1 MAIIIII
8 PVLSITTGLL
18 TAMATAE
25 ATCYKPRERHGQC
38 RHDPY
43 RLPSVLFGTKTTYR
57 HATGLHTKW
66 ASRARVPGCRPLLL
80 MIFMRHTTRFPGKK
94 DLKKFGERLPELQN
108 MILNASRAGSGTLCR
123 QHVNSLRKWKY
134 NWDESME
141 NRVTSSGIR
150 ETGEIASR
158 FRRMFP
164 GLLPSRFYQDEYVV
178 RATSKN
184 RTRDTAYAFLKA
196 VLYRKELKK
205 FKRERALVVDDD
217 MLAFQS
223 TCEDKLEKQGVN
235 KTESQEETKF
245 LDSAMVQE
253 MMQAMSRR
261 LGVNVSTDDVRLM
274 AKMCAFEV
282 ALRGWSPFC
291 YLFDK
296 EDLDLLEYAEDLD
309 DYEEDAYGNE
319 RSVALGC
326 LLVEEMVDKIREKLR
341 TSLTGGASFHTH
353 LRAALYFT
361 HAAVMKSLVAK
372 LGLGRAAPPLRAS
385 NYCRYRT
392 HRPWRSSRLVPFT
405 ANFALVLFQCGS
417 SQLTVLPILNERTVW
432 LPGCRSVFCPLE
444 DFLRSSVVQSSR
456 NCDPEK
462 ICSKDWNGR
471 GRPE

>member
-1 MAIIIII
+1 
-8 PVLSITTGLL
+8 
-18 TAMATAE
+18 MATAE
-25 ATCYKPRERHGQC
+25 ATCYKPRERDGQC

-66 ASRARVPGCRPLLL
+66 ANRARVPGCRPLLL

-164 GLLPSRFYQDEYVV
+164 GLLPSRFYQDEY
-178 RATSKN
+178 
-184 RTRDTAYAFLKA
+184 A

-261 LGVNVSTDDVRLM
+261 LGVNVSTDD
-274 AKMCAFEV
+274 
-282 ALRGWSPFC
+282 
-291 YLFDK
+291 

-341 TSLTGGASFHTH
+341 TSLTGGA
-353 LRAALYFT
+353 
-361 HAAVMKSLVAK
+361 
-372 LGLGRAAPPLRAS
+372 
-385 NYCRYRT
+385 
-392 HRPWRSSRLVPFT
+392 
-405 ANFALVLFQCGS
+405 
-417 SQLTVLPILNERTVW
+417 
-432 LPGCRSVFCPLE
+432 
-444 DFLRSSVVQSSR
+444 
-456 NCDPEK
+456 
-462 ICSKDWNGR
+462 
-471 GRPE
+471 

>member
-1 MAIIIII
+1 MAVIITI
-8 PVLSITTGLL
+8 LSITAGLL
-18 TAMATAE
+18 TVVAAAE
-25 ATCYKPRERHGQC
+25 ATCYTPRERNGQC
-38 RHDPY
+38 RRDPY
-43 RLPSVLFGTKTTYR
+43 RLPSTLFGTKTTYR

-66 ASRARVPGCRPLLL
+66 ANRARVPGCKPLLL

-94 DLKKFGERLPELQN
+94 DLEKFAVRLPELQS

-123 QHVNSLRKWKY
+123 EHVTSLRKWKY
-134 NWDESME
+134 NWDESLE

-164 GLLPSRFYQDEYVV
+164 GLLPGRFYQDEYIV

-184 RTRDTAYAFLKA
+184 RTQDTAYAFLKA

-205 FKRERALVVDDD
+205 FKRERALAVDDD
-217 MLAFQS
+217 LLAFQS
-223 TCEDKLEKQGVN
+223 RCEDMLEKQGVN
-235 KTESQEETKF
+235 KTESQEENKF
-245 LDSAMVQE
+245 LDSTEVQQMVE
-253 MMQAMSRR
+253 AMSKR
-261 LGVNVSTDDVRLM
+261 LGVNVTTEDVRLM
-274 AKMCAFEV
+274 AKICAFEV
-282 ALRGWSPFC
+282 AVRGWSPFC

-296 EDLDLLEYAEDLD
+296 ADLDLLEYAKDLD
-309 DYEEDAYGNE
+309 DYEEDAYGNQ

-372 LGLGRAAPPLRAS
+372 LGLGRAAPPLSAS
-385 NYCRYRT
+385 NYCRYRH
-392 HRPWRSSRLVPFT
+392 HRPWRSSHLVPFT
-405 ANFALVLFQCGS
+405 ANFALVLFQCGNS
-417 SQLTVLPILNERTVW
+417 LLNVLPILNEKVVW
-432 LPGCRSVFCPLE
+432 LPGCRREFCPLE
-444 DFLRSSVVQSSR
+444 DFLRSSVVHSSR

-462 ICSKDWNGR
+462 ICSKSWNGS
-471 GRPE
+471 GRAE

>member
-1 MAIIIII
+1 MAVIMM
-8 PVLSITTGLL
+8 LSITTGLL
-18 TAMATAE
+18 TAMANAE
-25 ATCYKPRERHGQC
+25 AACYKPRERDGQC
-38 RHDPY
+38 RRDPY

-57 HATGLHTKW
+57 HATGLHTTR
-66 ASRARVPGCRPLLL
+66 ANRARVPGCRPLLL
-80 MIFMRHTTRFPGKK
+80 IIFMRHTTRFPSKK
-94 DLKKFGERLPELQN
+94 DLKNFDARLPELQS

-123 QHVNSLRKWKY
+123 EHVNSLRKWKY

-164 GLLPSRFYQDEYVV
+164 GLLPSRFYHDEYVV

-184 RTRDTAYAFLKA
+184 RTQDTAYAFLKA

-205 FKRERALVVDDD
+205 FKRERTLVVDDD
-217 MLAFQS
+217 LLAFQS
-223 TCEDKLEKQGVN
+223 TCEDMLEKQGVN
-235 KTESQEETKF
+235 KTESQEEIKF
-245 LDSAMVQE
+245 LNSSE
-253 MMQAMSRR
+253 MQAMIQSMSRR
-261 LGVNVSTDDVRLM
+261 LGANVSIDDVQLM

-309 DYEEDAYGNE
+309 DYEEDAHGNE

-341 TSLTGGASFHTH
+341 TSLTGGTSVHTH

-372 LGLGRAAPPLRAS
+372 LGLGRATPPLSAS

-392 HRPWRSSRLVPFT
+392 RRPWRSSYMVPFT
-405 ANFALVLFQCGS
+405 ANFAMVLFRCGN
-417 SQLTVLPILNERTVW
+417 SQLNVLPILNEKVVW
-432 LPGCRSVFCPLE
+432 LPGCRSDFCPLE
-444 DFLRSSVVQSSR
+444 DFLRSSAVQSSR
-456 NCDPEK
+456 KCDSEK
-462 ICSKDWNGR
+462 ICSKGWNGSR
-471 GRPE
+471 RPE